1 MPAHMKKHHTD
12 SQTPNMI
19 HLSDG
24 LHSYAFPESLANQYI
39 IDNDG
44 SNSSVSSD
52 DIFVVIN
59 EKFSKAGALLKGVR
73 AREGLNQSD
82 FAKAIEVT
90 QANLSKM
97 ENGKRAIGRVVA
109 KRIESAFDVNYRY
122 FLE

>member
-1 MPAHMKKHHTD
+1 MRAHMKKHHTD
-12 SQTPNMI
+12 SQEQNII

-24 LHSYAFPESLANQYI
+24 FHTYAFPESLANQYI
-39 IDNDG
+39 IENTDENLF
-44 SNSSVSSD
+44 VSSD
-52 DIFVVIN
+52 DVFSSIN
-59 EKFSKAGALLKGVR
+59 EKYSKAGALLKGVR

>member
-1 MPAHMKKHHTD
+1 MPAPMKKHHTD
-12 SQTPNMI
+12 NQTQNII

-24 LHSYAFPESLANQYI
+24 LHTYAFPESLANQYM
-39 IDNDG
+39 IDNDDEL
-44 SNSSVSSD
+44 SASSD
-52 DIFVVIN
+52 DVFANIN
-59 EKFSKAGALLKGVR
+59 QKYSKAGALLKGVR

-109 KRIESAFDVNYRY
+109 KRIENAFDVNYRY